1 MQEGL
6 LPLFPLQVVLFP
18 GAELPLHIFEDR
30 YKEMIG
36 EAVRDRLEFGV
47 VLASEKGLVNTGCTA
62 TVERVLKQYPDGRM
76 DILTLGRRRFEILL
90 LNSER
95 AFLRGSVDFFDDEKA
110 DQAPPEIQK
119 AALDGFNEMQL
130 LLSDRQALGDES
142 AGQSA
147 ASPLDPR
154 LSFRLAQPV
163 PDLGFRQML
172 LSTRSEAERLRHLA
186 EFFPD
191 YLLRQRRIQHVKN
204 IAPRNGHGRAAHD
217 EDHDTDDKAPE

>member
-30 YKEMIG
+30 YKELIG

-47 VLASEKGLVNTGCTA
+47 VLASEKGLVSTGCTA

-76 DILTLGRRRFEILL
+76 DIMTLGRRRFEILL

-95 AFLRGSVDFFDDEKA
+95 AFLRGAVDFFDDEQA
-110 DQAPPEIQK
+110 DPGPPEIRK
-119 AALDGFNEMQL
+119 LALAGYNEMQ
-130 LLSDRQALGDES
+130 ALNAEPQLAAEES
-142 AGQSA
+142 AA
-147 ASPLDPR
+147 ATYLSDPR

-163 PDLGFRQML
+163 SDLGLRQL
-172 LSTRSEAERLRHLA
+172 LLTTRSEAERMRH
-186 EFFPD
+186 
-191 YLLRQRRIQHVKN
+191 
-204 IAPRNGHGRAAHD
+204 
-217 EDHDTDDKAPE
+217 

>member
-6 LPLFPLQVVLFP
+6 LPLFPLHVVLFP

-90 LNSER
+90 LNNER
-95 AFLRGSVDFFDDEKA
+95 PFLRGAVEFFDDEKA
-110 DQAPPEIQK
+110 DPAPPEIHK
-119 AALDGFNEMQL
+119 LALDGYNEMQVL
-130 LLSDRQALGDES
+130 ASEQPLPAEES
-142 AGQSA
+142 A
-147 ASPLDPR
+147 DVR
-154 LSFRLAQPV
+154 LSFRLAQPI
-163 PDLGFRQML
+163 PDLGLRQL
-172 LSTRSEAERLRHLA
+172 LLVTRSEAERMRRLA

-191 YLLRQRRIQHVKN
+191 YLVRQRRVQHVKN
-204 IAPRNGHGRAAHD
+204 IAPRNGHGRPHG
-217 EDHDTDDKAPE
+217 DDKTPE

>member
-95 AFLRGSVDFFDDEKA
+95 AFLRGSVDFFDDDKP
-110 DQAPPEIQK
+110 DQASPEIQK
-119 AALDGFNEMQL
+119 AALDGYNEMQTL
-130 LLSDRQALGDES
+130 LANQEIPGDES

-147 ASPLDPR
+147 ASPLDTR

-172 LSTRSEAERLRHLA
+172 LATRSEAERLRHLA

-191 YLLRQRRIQHVKN
+191 YLLRQRRVQHVKN
-204 IAPRNGHGRAAHD
+204 IAPRNGHGRTVHD
-217 EDHDTDDKAPE
+217 EDHEADDKAPQ

>member
-76 DILTLGRRRFEILL
+76 DVLTRGRRRFEILM

-95 AFLRGSVDFFDDEKA
+95 TFLRGSVDFFDDEPS
-110 DQAPPEIQK
+110 DPAPAEIQK
-119 AALDGFNEMQL
+119 RALDGYNEMQVL
-130 LLSDRQALGDES
+130 FSQQQNSAEES
-142 AGQSA
+142 S
-147 ASPLDPR
+147 DPR
-154 LSFRLAQPV
+154 LSFRLAQPI
-163 PDLGFRQML
+163 PDLGLRQL
-172 LSTRSEAERLRHLA
+172 LLATRSEAERLRHLA

-191 YLLRQRRIQHVKN
+191 YLLRQKRVQHVKN
-204 IAPRNGHGRAAHD
+204 IAPRNGHGRAAD
-217 EDHDTDDKAPE
+217 DDTATE